1 MKKLILLPL
10 TACFLIF
17 GISQAQKLE
26 GGIGYNLFLPLQGM
40 KDGFKSANGL
50 GIDLLFHPKKT
61 SFIGFGLDLQGSDYA
76 STTQSE
82 EYFFRDGTSTITDV
96 SFTSTIVSGGLIA
109 RLELPRK
116 KVVNPYIDFK
126 VGGMSMFSN
135 IYIADPNDNSG
146 CKPLNSKTLV
156 SDFNWYAGAGGG
168 IKIDVG
174 KRAKKGKHFIDVS
187 VYYLAGGWFTYA
199 NMDRMQAHDLNDLV
213 PVDPKSEP
221 LNVKFINISTQE
233 IHEHRVANMYTD
245 RLSLLKVE
253 VKYSFNIG
261 KK

>member
-10 TACFLIF
+10 AVCFLIF

-61 SFIGFGLDLQGSDYA
+61 SFIGFGLDLQGSNYA
-76 STTQSE
+76 STLQTE

-96 SFTSTIVSGGLIA
+96 SFTSYMVSGGLMVV
-109 RLELPRK
+109 LKLPHK
-116 KVVNPYIDFK
+116 KVVNPYIDVK
-126 VGGMSMFSN
+126 GGGMSMFSH

-146 CKPLNSKTLV
+146 CKPLDSKIPV

-168 IKIDVG
+168 IQIDVG
-174 KRAKKGKHFIDVS
+174 KQAKKGKHFIDVS
-187 VYYLAGGWFTYA
+187 VNYLSGGWFTYA
-199 NMDRMQAHDLNDLV
+199 NMDRMQTHNINDPV
-213 PVDPKSEP
+213 TVDPKPEP
-221 LNVKFINISTQE
+221 LNVKFINISTLE
-233 IHEHRVANMYTD
+233 IHEHRVANLYNNKLTV
-245 RLSLLKVE
+245 LQVQ